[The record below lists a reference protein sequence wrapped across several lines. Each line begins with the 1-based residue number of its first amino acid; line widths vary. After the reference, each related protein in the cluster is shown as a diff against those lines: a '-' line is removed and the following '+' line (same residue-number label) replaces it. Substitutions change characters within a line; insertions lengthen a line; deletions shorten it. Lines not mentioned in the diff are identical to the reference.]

1 MHKNLPNEKILII
14 MEVREILN
22 QIWKYWHVAFAI
34 SNQMSML
41 LNTFK
46 KEQPAR
52 LWLSNTCLSRTNI
65 TSKSIITAGY

>member
-22 QIWKYWHVAFAI
+22 QIWNHWHVALAI
-34 SNQMSML
+34 FNQLSML

-46 KEQPAR
+46 KK
-52 LWLSNTCLSRTNI
+52 SNRRGCYYPI
-65 TSKSIITAGY
+65 PI